1 MMKTKQIRKKDIRR
15 ILVIKMRYIGDNVL
29 VTPLLKALKNGYP
42 DADIDVLTNKGTH
55 QVFSGNP
62 FVRDILPF
70 DYSVSKEK
78 PWYALRF
85 IARLRHKAYDMAIDL
100 TNNDRTSFFTLM
112 SDARLRIG
120 YETRH
125 FFRNRLSYSIR
136 ISSRLGILH
145 MTDRHLEVAEALE
158 LPVEDRHPFIHVS
171 PEKIREIEDI
181 LSVSDVE
188 KETPFVVMHP
198 GARRW
203 YKSWPSDRFAK
214 LADAIIR
221 EYGVTVILSGSAADQ
236 PACSAIR
243 ENMEEQAVSLAGQI
257 PLSALPALIRK
268 GLCLI
273 GNDSAPIHVASAGST
288 PAIALFGPTEWEAW
302 APRREHDKVLAAE
315 FPCRP
320 CGHSRPDCPL
330 GRQDYCM
337 SAITFEQVWA
347 AVKDTL
353 TKAR

>member
-1 MMKTKQIRKKDIRR
+1 MKTKQIRKKDIQR

-29 VTPLLKALKNGYP
+29 VTPLLKSLKNGFP
-42 DADIDVLTNKGTH
+42 DADIDILTNKGTH

-62 FVRDILPF
+62 FIRDILAF

-85 IARLRHKAYDMAIDL
+85 IAQLRRKAYDLVIDL
-100 TNNDRTSFFTLM
+100 TNNDRTSFFTFM
-112 SDARLRIG
+112 SGSRLRIG
-120 YETRH
+120 YEARH
-125 FFRNRLSYSIR
+125 FFRSRLSYSTR
-136 ISSRLGILH
+136 ISSKFGTLH
-145 MTDRHLEVAEALE
+145 TIDHHLKVAEALR
-158 LPVEDRHPFIHVS
+158 LTVEDRHPFIHVS
-171 PEKIREIEDI
+171 SEQIREIEGI
-181 LSVSDVE
+181 LSASGVG

-203 YKSWPSDRFAK
+203 YKSWPPDRFAK

-221 EYGVTVILSGSAADQ
+221 EYGVTVILSGSLADQ

-273 GNDSAPIHVASAGST
+273 GNDSAPIHIASAVST

-320 CGHSRPDCPL
+320 CGHRRPDCPL
-330 GRQDYCM
+330 GHQGYCM
-337 SAITFEQVWA
+337 SEITFEQVWA

-353 TKAR
+353 AKVR